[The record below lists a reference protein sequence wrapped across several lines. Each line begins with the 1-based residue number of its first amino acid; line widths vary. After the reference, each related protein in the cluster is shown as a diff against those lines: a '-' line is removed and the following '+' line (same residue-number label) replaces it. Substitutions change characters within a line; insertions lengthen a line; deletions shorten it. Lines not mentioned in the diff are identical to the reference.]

1 MVGKCSI
8 KVVKDILTELGIEY
22 ICVNEK
28 GIEIMGELS
37 EERYNALDKKLREYD
52 LSLIKTK
59 QDKLSEQVCTIIIG
73 MIKEED
79 GHSNESNSEY
89 IERKMGYGYRYLAR
103 IFPIS
108 RGITIQDFTENYIVK
123 EAKILIIEGEL
134 SFDEIAGRLHFNYPS
149 FFSRLFK
156 KVEGCSPSEYKKKNH
171 KK

>member
-1 MVGKCSI
+1 MC
-8 KVVKDILTELGIEY
+8 
-22 ICVNEK
+22 
-28 GIEIMGELS
+28 
-37 EERYNALDKKLREYD
+37 A
-52 LSLIKTK
+52 
-59 QDKLSEQVCTIIIG
+59 IIID

-79 GHSNESNSEY
+79 CHSNESNAEY
-89 IERKMGYGYRYLAR
+89 IKRKMGYGYRYLAR

-108 RGITIQDFTENYIVK
+108 RGITIQDFTENYIIK

-134 SFDEIAGRLHFNYPS
+134 NFDEIARLLHFNYSS

>member
-8 KVVKDILTELGIEY
+8 KVVKDVLTELGIEH
-22 ICVNEK
+22 ICGKAGE
-28 GIEIMGELS
+28 IEIIGEFS
-37 EERYNALDKKLREYD
+37 EELYNTLDEKLREYD
-52 LSLIKTK
+52 LILIKTK
-59 QDKLSEQVCTIIIG
+59 QYKLSEEVCTIIIC

-79 GHSNESNSEY
+79 GHINESYSEY
-89 IERKMGYGYRYLAR
+89 IERKMGYGYKYLAR

-108 RGITIQDFTENYIVK
+108 RGITIQDFTENSIVK

-134 SFDEIAGRLHFNYPS
+134 SLEEISHRLHFNYPS

-156 KVEGCSPSEYKKKNH
+156 KVEGCSPSEYKKQND